1 MAEPSEIAI
10 EGEVERITFENR
22 ETGFRVVK
30 VAVEGRRQS
39 LAIVGT
45 FPQVAVG
52 ARVRARGAMQID
64 KNHGEQLRVTSVTEL
79 APTTLGGIE
88 KYLGSGLI
96 KGIGE
101 VIASRIVQKFGLD
114 TLKVLDEEPHRLRE
128 VGGLGHKKA
137 DALVE
142 AWREQRAIRDVM
154 IFLQAHGA
162 SPTLAT
168 RIFKKYGPK
177 AVSIISGNPYR
188 LAIDVWGVGFKTADR
203 IAASMG
209 ITKDSLERMQAAL
222 LQALRDAT
230 DNGHCYALAEEL
242 TARAARL
249 LAADASEME
258 TPSPDTVAH
267 LEDALV
273 EIVRAGYVVAERPG
287 SLEHARAESLR
298 GAAIYD
304 VTMHEA
310 EVRLARRLAS
320 LAQTEKDD
328 LRGFAEAVALFEEE
342 SGTVLAEEQ
351 RLAVEKA
358 ARCPLLVVT
367 GGPGVGKTTI
377 VKAILSVF
385 DRANV
390 PTRLAAPT
398 GRAAKRM
405 SEATGREA
413 STLHRLLE
421 FEPKKNA
428 FKRDA
433 KNPLDAGAL
442 IVDESSMVDIWMA
455 DALTQAIADG
465 ARLVLV
471 GDVDQLPSV
480 GPGSFLRDA
489 IQSGVVPCV
498 RLVRIFRQAEKSL
511 IVQNAHRIN
520 AGVAPVVPEPGD
532 TNADFFVV
540 DKRDPEEARRVILEL
555 VTNRI
560 PKRFLLDPVR
570 DIQVLT
576 PMNRGPAGTALLN
589 EELQAALN
597 PHGPS
602 ITRGRT
608 RFRVGDKV
616 MQLRNDYDRNVWNG
630 DVGIVAAVDEEE
642 ETLVVR
648 FADGGSSAEPRE
660 IPYDGASLDELALA
674 YASTIHKSQGSE
686 YPAVVIPL
694 LTTHFVML
702 NKNLVYTAVT
712 RGKRLVV
719 LVADPRALR
728 LALTPR
734 EGGEPAREGRATKLA
749 QRVRAEAGEVAETE
763 ARNDSRNPE
772 ADESDPK
779 ARERGE
785 RGEGGEGGERET
797 GGGVPCSDRVGE

>member
-1 MAEPSEIAI
+1 MAETSEVAI
-10 EGEVERITFENR
+10 EGEVERVTFENR
-22 ETGFRVVK
+22 ENGFRVVK
-30 VAVEGRRQS
+30 IAVPGRRGP
-39 LAIVGT
+39 LTMVGT

-52 ARVRARGAMQID
+52 SRVRARGVIEVD
-64 KNHGEQLRVTSVTEL
+64 RNHGEQLRATSVTEL
-79 APTTLGGIE
+79 VPETLIGIE

-101 VIASRIVQKFGLD
+101 VTAQRIVQKFGLD
-114 TLKVLDEEPHRLRE
+114 TLKVLDGEPHRLRE
-128 VGGLGHKKA
+128 VSGLGRTRA
-137 DALVE
+137 DALIA
-142 AWREQRAIRDVM
+142 AWQEQRAVRDVM
-154 IFLQAHGA
+154 IFLQSHGA
-162 SPTLAT
+162 SPMLAT
-168 RIFKKYGPK
+168 RIFKRYGPK

-188 LAIDVWGVGFKTADR
+188 LAIDVWGVGFRTADR

-222 LQALRDAT
+222 LQALRDNT
-230 DNGHCYALAEEL
+230 DQGNCYAISEEL
-242 TARAARL
+242 TMRAARL
-249 LAADASEME
+249 LADDAAEVEAGSETM
-258 TPSPDTVAH
+258 TR
-267 LEDALV
+267 LGDALA
-273 EIVRAGYVVAERPG
+273 EIVRAGYVIAEREG
-287 SLEHARAESLR
+287 TLERATAQQLR

-304 VTMHEA
+304 PPMYEA
-310 EVRLARRLAS
+310 EVRLSKRLAA

-328 LRGFAEAVALFEEE
+328 LRGFQEAVAVFEKD

-385 DRANV
+385 DRAKV

-413 STLHRLLE
+413 ATLHRLLE
-421 FEPKKNA
+421 FDPKKNA

-433 KNPLDAGAL
+433 KNPLEAGAI
-442 IVDESSMVDIWMA
+442 IVDESSMVDVWMA

-489 IQSGVVPCV
+489 ITSGVVPCV
-498 RLVRIFRQAEKSL
+498 RLVRIFRQAEQSL

-520 AGVAPVVPEPGD
+520 AGEAPVVPEAGD
-532 TNADFFVV
+532 TSSDFFVV
-540 DKRDPEEARRVILEL
+540 EKREADDARRVILEL
-555 VTNRI
+555 VTKRI
-560 PKRFLLDPVR
+560 PRRFGLDPIR

-576 PMNRGPAGTALLN
+576 PMNRGPAGTQLLN

-597 PHGPS
+597 PSGPS

-608 RFRVGDKV
+608 RYRVGDKV

-630 DVGIVAAVDEEE
+630 DVGIVASVDEEE
-642 ETLVVR
+642 QTLAVR
-648 FADGGSSAEPRE
+648 FADGGSSSEPRE
-660 IPYDGASLDELALA
+660 VPYDGASLDELALA

-686 YPAVVIPL
+686 YPAVVIPF

-702 NKNLVYTAVT
+702 TKNLLYTAVT

-728 LALTPR
+728 IALNPR
-734 EGGEPAREGRATKLA
+734 HPGSDGSDEPLDRGRATKLA
-749 QRVRAEAGEVAETE
+749 ARVRAVTCG
-763 ARNDSRNPE
+763 D
-772 ADESDPK
+772 
-779 ARERGE
+779 G
-785 RGEGGEGGERET
+785 
-797 GGGVPCSDRVGE
+797 VGE

>member
-1 MAEPSEIAI
+1 P
-10 EGEVERITFENR
+10 
-22 ETGFRVVK
+22 
-30 VAVEGRRQS
+30 GRREV

-52 ARVRARGAMQID
+52 ARVRARGTIQID
-64 KNHGEQLRVTSVTEL
+64 RSHGEQLRVTSVTEL
-79 APTTLGGIE
+79 APTTLSGIE

-101 VIASRIVQKFGLD
+101 VTAQRIVEKFGLD
-114 TLKVLDEEPHRLRE
+114 TLKVLDDEPHRLRE
-128 VGGLGHKKA
+128 VMGLGRTRA
-137 DALVE
+137 DALVA
-142 AWREQRAIRDVM
+142 AWQEQRAIRDVM

-162 SPTLAT
+162 SPMLAT
-168 RIFKKYGPK
+168 RIFKRYGPK

-188 LAIDVWGVGFKTADR
+188 LAIDVWGVGFRTADR
-203 IAASMG
+203 IAGSMG

-230 DNGHCYALAEEL
+230 DNGHCYAVAEEL
-242 TARAARL
+242 VTRAGRLIASDANDHELPSAETVARL
-249 LAADASEME
+249 EEALAA
-258 TPSPDTVAH
+258 
-267 LEDALV
+267 
-273 EIVRAGYVVAERPG
+273 IVRSNYVVAERPG
-287 SLEHARAESLR
+287 TLERAPANDLH

-304 VTMHEA
+304 VAMHEA
-310 EVRLARRLAS
+310 EVRLSSRLGS
-320 LAQTEKDD
+320 LALVEKDD
-328 LRGFAEAVALFEEE
+328 LRGFAEAVAAFEKE

-385 DRANV
+385 DRAKV
-390 PTRLAAPT
+390 VTRLAAPT

-413 STLHRLLE
+413 ATLHRLLE

-433 KNPLDAGAL
+433 KNPLDAGAV

-455 DALTQAIADG
+455 DALTQAIAGG

-489 IQSGVVPCV
+489 INSGVVPCV
-498 RLVRIFRQAEKSL
+498 RLVKIFRQAEKSL

-520 AGVAPVVPEPGD
+520 AGELPIVPQAGD
-532 TNADFFVV
+532 TSSDFFVV
-540 DKRDPEEARRVILEL
+540 EKRDADDARRVILEL

-560 PKRFLLDPVR
+560 PRRFGLDPIR

-576 PMNRGPAGTALLN
+576 PMHRGPAGTQVLN
-589 EELQAALN
+589 DELQAALN
-597 PHGPS
+597 PTGPS
-602 ITRGRT
+602 ITRGKS

-630 DVGIVAAVDEEE
+630 DVGMVASVDEEE

-648 FADGGSSAEPRE
+648 FADGGSSSEPRE
-660 IPYDGASLDELALA
+660 VPYDGASLDELTLA

-686 YPAVVIPL
+686 YPAVVIPF
-694 LTTHFVML
+694 LTSHFVML
-702 NKNLVYTAVT
+702 SKNLLYTAVT
-712 RGKRLVV
+712 RGKQLVV
-719 LVADPRALR
+719 LVSDPRALR
-728 LALTPR
+728 IALSPPVSK
-734 EGGEPAREGRATKLA
+734 EYGGGDAPIDRGRATKLA
-749 QRVRAEAGEVAETE
+749 IRIQAKV
-763 ARNDSRNPE
+763 
-772 ADESDPK
+772 
-779 ARERGE
+779 
-785 RGEGGEGGERET
+785 EGFR
-797 GGGVPCSDRVGE
+797 PLR

>member
-1 MAEPSEIAI
+1 VVEPSEVAI

-22 ETGFRVVK
+22 DTGFRVVK
-30 VAVEGRRQS
+30 VNVPGRRDA

-52 ARVRARGAMQID
+52 ARVRARGVIQID
-64 KNHGEQLRVTSVTEL
+64 RSHGEQLRVTSVTEL
-79 APTTLGGIE
+79 APTTLSGIE

-101 VIASRIVQKFGLD
+101 VTAQRIVEKFGLD
-114 TLKVLDEEPHRLRE
+114 TLKVLDDEPHRLRE
-128 VGGLGHKKA
+128 VMGLGRTRA
-137 DALVE
+137 DALVA
-142 AWREQRAIRDVM
+142 AWQEQRAIRDVM

-162 SPTLAT
+162 SPILAT
-168 RIFKKYGPK
+168 RIFKRYGPK

-188 LAIDVWGVGFKTADR
+188 LAIDVWGVGFRTADR

-209 ITKDSLERMQAAL
+209 VTKDSLERMQAAL

-230 DNGHCYALAEEL
+230 DNGHCYAVAEDL
-242 TARAARL
+242 VARAGRLIATDASDHELPSAETVARL
-249 LAADASEME
+249 DE
-258 TPSPDTVAH
+258 
-267 LEDALV
+267 ALSA
-273 EIVRAGYVVAERPG
+273 IVRSNYAVAERPG
-287 SLEHARAESLR
+287 SLERAPAGELA

-304 VTMHEA
+304 VAMHEA
-310 EVRLARRLAS
+310 ELRLSSRLGA
-320 LAQTEKDD
+320 LALVEKDD
-328 LRGFAEAVALFEEE
+328 LRGFAEAVAAFEKE

-351 RLAVEKA
+351 RLAVERA

-385 DRANV
+385 DRAKV
-390 PTRLAAPT
+390 VTRLAAPT

-413 STLHRLLE
+413 ATLHRLLE

-428 FKRDA
+428 FKRDS
-433 KNPLDAGAL
+433 KNPLDAGAV

-489 IQSGVVPCV
+489 INSGVVPCV
-498 RLVRIFRQAEKSL
+498 RLVKIFRQAEKSL

-520 AGVAPVVPEPGD
+520 AGQPPIIPEPGD
-532 TNADFFVV
+532 TTSDFFVV
-540 DKRDPEEARRVILEL
+540 EKHDADAARRVILEL

-560 PKRFLLDPVR
+560 PRRFGLDPIR

-576 PMNRGPAGTALLN
+576 PMHRGPAGTQVLN
-589 EELQAALN
+589 DELQAALN
-597 PHGPS
+597 PTGPS
-602 ITRGRT
+602 ITRGKS

-630 DVGIVAAVDEEE
+630 DVGMVASVDEEE
-642 ETLVVR
+642 ESLVVR
-648 FADGGSSAEPRE
+648 FADGGSSSEPRE
-660 IPYDGASLDELALA
+660 VPYDGASLDELTLA

-686 YPAVVIPL
+686 YPAVVIPF
-694 LTTHFVML
+694 LTSHFVML
-702 NKNLVYTAVT
+702 SKNLLYTAVT

-719 LVADPRALR
+719 LVSDPRALR
-728 LALTPR
+728 IALSPPVSK
-734 EGGEPAREGRATKLA
+734 EFSGGDAPIDRGRATKLA
-749 QRVRAEAGEVAETE
+749 ARIQAKVEGVRPL
-763 ARNDSRNPE
+763 R
-772 ADESDPK
+772 
-779 ARERGE
+779 
-785 RGEGGEGGERET
+785 
-797 GGGVPCSDRVGE
+797 

>member
-1 MAEPSEIAI
+1 VTEPAEVAI

-30 VAVEGRRQS
+30 VAVPGRRDM
-39 LAIVGT
+39 LTLVGV
-45 FPQVAVG
+45 FPQVAIG
-52 ARVRARGAMQID
+52 ARVRARGAMQVD
-64 KNHGEQLRVTSVTEL
+64 RTHGEQLRVSSVTEL
-79 APTTLGGIE
+79 APTTLSGIE

-101 VIASRIVQKFGLD
+101 VTAQRIVEKFGLD
-114 TLKVLDEEPHRLRE
+114 TLKVLDDEPHRLRE
-128 VGGLGHKKA
+128 VSGLGRTRA
-137 DALVE
+137 DALVA
-142 AWREQRAIRDVM
+142 AWQEQRAIRDVM

-162 SPTLAT
+162 SPMLAT
-168 RIFKKYGPK
+168 RIFKRYGPK

-188 LAIDVWGVGFKTADR
+188 LAIDVWGVGFRTADR

-209 ITKDSLERMQAAL
+209 IGKESLERMQAAL
-222 LQALRDAT
+222 LQALRDTT
-230 DNGHCYALAEEL
+230 DGGNCYAVAEDL
-242 TARAARL
+242 VARAGRL
-249 LAADASEME
+249 LASDAHEVE
-258 TPSPDTVAH
+258 APSPDIVSR
-267 LEDALV
+267 LDDALK
-273 EIVRAGYVVAERPG
+273 ELVRARYVIAERTG
-287 SLEHARAESLR
+287 SLERASAENLR
-298 GAAIYD
+298 GAAVYD
-304 VTMHEA
+304 VAMHEA
-310 EVRLARRLAS
+310 EVRLASRLGT
-320 LAQTEKDD
+320 LAKVEKDD
-328 LRGFAEAVALFEEE
+328 LRGFAEAVAAFEKE

-385 DRANV
+385 DRAKV
-390 PTRLAAPT
+390 VTRLAAPT

-405 SEATGREA
+405 SEATGRDA
-413 STLHRLLE
+413 ATLHRLLE
-421 FEPKKNA
+421 YEPKKNA

-442 IVDESSMVDIWMA
+442 IVDESSMVDVWMA

-489 IQSGVVPCV
+489 IESGVVPCV

-520 AGVAPVVPEPGD
+520 AGEMPVVPEPGN

-540 DKRDPEEARRVILEL
+540 EKRDGDDARRVILEL

-560 PKRFLLDPVR
+560 PRRFGLDPMR

-576 PMNRGPAGTALLN
+576 PMHRGPAGTQILN

-597 PHGPS
+597 PLGPS
-602 ITRGRT
+602 ITRGKT
-608 RFRVGDKV
+608 RFRLGDKV

-630 DVGIVAAVDEEE
+630 DVGSVLSVDEEE

-648 FADGGSSAEPRE
+648 FADGGSSSEVRDV
-660 IPYDGASLDELALA
+660 PYDGASLDELALA

-686 YPAVVIPL
+686 YPAVVIPF

-702 NKNLVYTAVT
+702 SKNLLYTAVT

-728 LALTPR
+728 IALTPR
-734 EGGEPAREGRATKLA
+734 DAGNDEGDGPMDRGRATKLA
-749 QRVRAEAGEVAETE
+749 ARVRAVTCG
-763 ARNDSRNPE
+763 D
-772 ADESDPK
+772 
-779 ARERGE
+779 G
-785 RGEGGEGGERET
+785 
-797 GGGVPCSDRVGE
+797 VGE

>member
-1 MAEPSEIAI
+1 MAEPAEVAF
-10 EGEVERITFENR
+10 EGEVQRVTFENT
-22 ETGFRVVK
+22 ENGFRVVK
-30 VAVEGRRQS
+30 VLVPGRRDA
-39 LAIVGT
+39 LTMVGV

-52 ARVRARGAMQID
+52 ARVRARGVIEVD
-64 KNHGEQLRVTSVTEL
+64 RNHGEQLRTSSVTEL

-101 VIASRIVQKFGLD
+101 VTAKRIVEKFGLE
-114 TLKVLDEEPHRLRE
+114 TLKVLDEQPHRLRE
-128 VGGLGHKKA
+128 VSGLGRTRA
-137 DALVE
+137 DSLVA
-142 AWREQRAIRDVM
+142 AWQEQRAVRDVM

-162 SPTLAT
+162 SPMLAT
-168 RIFKKYGPK
+168 RIFKRYGPK
-177 AVSIISGNPYR
+177 AVSIISGNPFR
-188 LAIDVWGVGFKTADR
+188 LAIDVWGVGFRTADR

-209 ITKDSLERMQAAL
+209 IGRDSLERMQAAL
-222 LQALRDAT
+222 LQALRDTT
-230 DNGHCYALAEEL
+230 DNGHCYAIAEDL
-242 TARAARL
+242 TGRAARL
-249 LAADASEME
+249 LTSDNHEAEM
-258 TPSPDTVAH
+258 PSPELVAR
-267 LEDALV
+267 LDEALV
-273 EIVRAGYVVAERPG
+273 AVVRAGYVVAERAG
-287 SLEHARAESLR
+287 TLERARPEELR

-304 VTMHEA
+304 VAMHEA
-310 EVRLARRLAS
+310 ELRLSRRLGS
-320 LAQTEKDD
+320 LAQVEKDD
-328 LRGFAEAVALFEEE
+328 LRGFAEAVAAFEKD
-342 SGTVLAEEQ
+342 SGTVLADEQ

-385 DRANV
+385 DRAKV
-390 PTRLAAPT
+390 VTRLAAPT

-413 STLHRLLE
+413 TTLHRLLE

-433 KNPLDAGAL
+433 KSPLDAGAI
-442 IVDESSMVDIWMA
+442 IVDESSMVDVWMA
-455 DALTQAIADG
+455 DALTQAISDG

-489 IQSGVVPCV
+489 IDSGVVPCV
-498 RLVRIFRQAEKSL
+498 RLVKIFRQAEKSL

-520 AGVAPVVPEPGD
+520 AGELPVVPEAGD
-532 TNADFFVV
+532 TSSDFFVV
-540 DKRDPEEARRVILEL
+540 EKREAEEARRIILEL
-555 VTNRI
+555 VTIRI
-560 PKRFLLDPVR
+560 PRRFGLDPVR

-576 PMNRGPAGTALLN
+576 PMNRGPAGTLVLN

-597 PHGPS
+597 PTGPS
-602 ITRGRT
+602 ITRGKT

-630 DVGIVAAVDEEE
+630 DVGIVASVDEEE

-648 FADGGSSAEPRE
+648 FADGGSSAEVRE
-660 IPYDGASLDELALA
+660 IPYDGASLDELTLA

-686 YPAVVIPL
+686 YPAVVIPF

-702 NKNLVYTAVT
+702 SKNLLYTAVT

-728 LALTPR
+728 IALSPKD
-734 EGGEPAREGRATKLA
+734 EGGEASVDRDRDRGRATKLA
-749 QRVRAEAGEVAETE
+749 ARVRAVTCG
-763 ARNDSRNPE
+763 D
-772 ADESDPK
+772 
-779 ARERGE
+779 G
-785 RGEGGEGGERET
+785 
-797 GGGVPCSDRVGE
+797 VGE

>member
-1 MAEPSEIAI
+1 VPTEVAI

-30 VAVEGRRQS
+30 VNVEGRRGA
-39 LAIVGT
+39 LTFVGT

-52 ARVRARGAMQID
+52 ARVRARGTLEVD
-64 KNHGEQLRVTSVTEL
+64 KNHGEQLRTTSVTEL
-79 APTTLGGIE
+79 APTTLSGIE

-96 KGIGE
+96 KGVGE
-101 VIASRIVQKFGLD
+101 VTAQRIVEKFGLE
-114 TLKVLDEEPHRLRE
+114 TLKVLDDEPHRLRE
-128 VGGLGHKKA
+128 VNGLGKTRA
-137 DALVE
+137 DALVA
-142 AWREQRAIRDVM
+142 AWQEQRSIRDVM

-162 SPTLAT
+162 SPMLAT
-168 RIFKKYGPK
+168 RIFKKYGPR

-188 LAIDVWGVGFKTADR
+188 LAIDVWGVGFRTADR

-209 ITKDSLERMQAAL
+209 IGKDSLERMQAAL
-222 LQALRDAT
+222 LQALRDVT
-230 DNGHCYALAEEL
+230 DQGNCYAVAEDL

-249 LAADASEME
+249 LAADPSEVE
-258 TPSPDTVAH
+258 TPSLDTVTR
-267 LEDALV
+267 LEEGLLAT
-273 EIVRAGYVVAERPG
+273 VRAGYVVAERAD
-287 SLEHARAESLR
+287 SLDRVRTDQLR

-304 VTMHEA
+304 VSMHEA
-310 EVRLARRLAS
+310 EQRLAGRLGA
-320 LAQTEKDD
+320 LARVEKDD
-328 LRGFAEAVALFEEE
+328 LRGFAEAVAAFEKDT
-342 SGTVLAEEQ
+342 GTVLAEEQ
-351 RLAVEKA
+351 RDAVDKA

-385 DRANV
+385 DRAKID
-390 PTRLAAPT
+390 TRLAAPT

-413 STLHRLLE
+413 ATLHRLLE

-433 KNPLDAGAL
+433 KNPLEAGAI

-489 IQSGVVPCV
+489 IDSGVVPCV

-520 AGVAPVVPEPGD
+520 AGEPPIVPEPGVTD
-532 TNADFFVV
+532 ADFFVIE
-540 DKRDPEEARRVILEL
+540 KRDPDDARRLILEL
-555 VTNRI
+555 VMNRI
-560 PKRFLLDPVR
+560 PRRFGLDPLR

-576 PMNRGPAGTALLN
+576 PMHRGPAGTVALN

-597 PHGPS
+597 PVGPS
-602 ITRGRT
+602 ITRGKNL
-608 RFRVGDKV
+608 FRVGDKV
-616 MQLRNDYDRNVWNG
+616 MQLKNDYDRNVWNG
-630 DVGIVAAVDEEE
+630 DVGIVASVDLEE

-648 FADGGSSAEPRE
+648 FADGGSSAEARDV
-660 IPYDGASLDELALA
+660 PYDGGSLDELTLA

-702 NKNLVYTAVT
+702 NKNLLYTAVT

-719 LVADPRALR
+719 LVADPRAVR
-728 LALTPR
+728 LALSGHS
-734 EGGEPAREGRATKLA
+734 GGRMTKLTA
-749 QRVRAEAGEVAETE
+749 RIRAVTCGDGVAE
-763 ARNDSRNPE
+763 
-772 ADESDPK
+772 
-779 ARERGE
+779 
-785 RGEGGEGGERET
+785 
-797 GGGVPCSDRVGE
+797 

>member
-1 MAEPSEIAI
+1 MATAPEVAI

-30 VAVEGRRQS
+30 VNVEGRRGS

-52 ARVRARGAMQID
+52 SRVRARGTLEVD
-64 KNHGEQLRVTSVTEL
+64 RNHGEQLRTTSVTEL
-79 APTTLGGIE
+79 VPTTLAGIE

-101 VIASRIVQKFGLD
+101 VTAQRIVEKFGLE
-114 TLKVLDEEPHRLRE
+114 TLKVLDDEPHRLRE
-128 VGGLGHKKA
+128 VSGLGRTRA
-137 DALVE
+137 DSLVA
-142 AWREQRAIRDVM
+142 AWQEQRSIRDVM

-162 SPTLAT
+162 SPMLAA
-168 RIFKKYGPK
+168 RIFKRYGPK
-177 AVSIISGNPYR
+177 AVSIISANPYR
-188 LAIDVWGVGFKTADR
+188 LAIDVWGVGFRTADR

-209 ITKDSLERMQAAL
+209 ITKDSLERLQAAL
-222 LQALRDAT
+222 LQALRDVT
-230 DNGHCYALAEEL
+230 EQGNCYAVAEDL
-242 TARAARL
+242 IARAAGLLTDTNEPEGPSAEMLARL
-249 LAADASEME
+249 GEALEAA
-258 TPSPDTVAH
+258 
-267 LEDALV
+267 
-273 EIVRAGYVVAERPG
+273 VRAGYVIAERQG
-287 SLEHARAESLR
+287 SLERARPDQLE
-298 GAAIYD
+298 GAAIYEEK
-304 VTMHEA
+304 MHEA
-310 EVRLARRLAS
+310 EQRLARRLGL
-320 LAQTEKDD
+320 LAQAEKDD
-328 LRGFAEAVALFEEE
+328 LRGFAEAVAKFEQETH
-342 SGTVLAEEQ
+342 TVLAEEQ

-385 DRANV
+385 DRARIE
-390 PTRLAAPT
+390 TRLAAPT

-413 STLHRLLE
+413 ATLHRLLE
-421 FEPKKNA
+421 FEPKRNA

-433 KNPLDAGAL
+433 KNPLEAGAI

-455 DALTQAIADG
+455 DALTQAVADG

-489 IQSGVVPCV
+489 IDSGVVPCV
-498 RLVRIFRQAEKSL
+498 RLVKIFRQAEQSL

-520 AGVAPVVPEPGD
+520 AGEMPVVPEPGN
-532 TNADFFVV
+532 TTADFFII
-540 DKRDPEEARRVILEL
+540 DKRDPDEARKLILEL
-555 VTNRI
+555 VMNRI
-560 PKRFLLDPVR
+560 PKRFGLDPLR

-576 PMNRGPAGTALLN
+576 PMHRGPAGTVALN

-597 PHGPS
+597 PTGLS
-602 ITRGRT
+602 LTRGKNL
-608 RFRVGDKV
+608 FRVGDKV

-630 DVGIVAAVDEEE
+630 DVGIIASVDPEE

-648 FADGGSSAEPRE
+648 FADGGSSSEPRE
-660 IPYDGASLDELALA
+660 VPYDGGSLDELTLA
-674 YASTIHKSQGSE
+674 YASTVHKSQGSE

-702 NKNLVYTAVT
+702 NKNLLYTAVT

-734 EGGEPAREGRATKLA
+734 A
-749 QRVRAEAGEVAETE
+749 
-763 ARNDSRNPE
+763 S
-772 ADESDPK
+772 
-779 ARERGE
+779 
-785 RGEGGEGGERET
+785 GEGGGRMTKLTERIRA
-797 GGGVPCSDRVGE
+797 VPCGDGVAE

>member
-1 MAEPSEIAI
+1 MASTPEVAI
-10 EGEVERITFENR
+10 EGEGERITFENR

-30 VAVEGRRQS
+30 VAVDGRRGS
-39 LAIVGT
+39 LSMVGT

-52 ARVRARGAMQID
+52 SRVRARGTIEVD
-64 KNHGEQLRVTSVTEL
+64 RNHGEQLRTTSVTEL
-79 APTTLGGIE
+79 VPTTLGGIE

-101 VIASRIVQKFGLD
+101 VTAQRIVEKFGLE
-114 TLKVLDEEPHRLRE
+114 TLKVLDDEPHRLRE
-128 VGGLGHKKA
+128 VSGLGRTRA
-137 DALVE
+137 DALVA
-142 AWREQRAIRDVM
+142 AWQEQRSIRDVM

-162 SPTLAT
+162 SPMLAA
-168 RIFKKYGPK
+168 RIFKRYGPK
-177 AVSIISGNPYR
+177 AVTIISGNPYR
-188 LAIDVWGVGFKTADR
+188 LAIDVWGVGFRTADR

-230 DNGHCYALAEEL
+230 DNGHCYALTEDL
-242 TARAARL
+242 VARAGRL
-249 LAADASEME
+249 IASDANDRDL
-258 TPSPDTVAH
+258 PSPDIVARLDEALAVTV
-267 LEDALV
+267 
-273 EIVRAGYVVAERPG
+273 RNGYVIAERRG
-287 SLEHARAESLR
+287 TLERAAANELVS
-298 GAAIYD
+298 AAIYD
-304 VTMHEA
+304 VAMHEA
-310 EVRLARRLAS
+310 EVRLSERLGS
-320 LAQTEKDD
+320 LALVEKDD
-328 LRGFAEAVALFEEE
+328 LRGFAEAVMRFEKE

-385 DRANV
+385 DRAKV
-390 PTRLAAPT
+390 VTRLAAPT

-413 STLHRLLE
+413 ATLHRLLE

-433 KNPLDAGAL
+433 KNPLDAGAV

-489 IQSGVVPCV
+489 INSGVVPCV

-520 AGVAPVVPEPGD
+520 AGELPVIPAAGD
-532 TNADFFVV
+532 TSSDFFVV
-540 DKRDPEEARRVILEL
+540 EKRDAEEARRVIIEL

-560 PKRFLLDPVR
+560 PRRFGLDPIR

-576 PMNRGPAGTALLN
+576 PMHRGAAGTQALN

-597 PHGPS
+597 PTGPS
-602 ITRGRT
+602 ITRGKTLFRT
-608 RFRVGDKV
+608 GDKV

-630 DVGIVAAVDEEE
+630 DVGMVASVDEEE

-648 FADGGSSAEPRE
+648 FADGGSSSEPRE
-660 IPYDGASLDELALA
+660 VPYDGASLDELALA

-686 YPAVVIPL
+686 YPAVVIPF
-694 LTTHFVML
+694 LTSHFVML
-702 NKNLVYTAVT
+702 SKNLLYTAVT

-719 LVADPRALR
+719 LVSDPRALR
-728 LALTPR
+728 IALS
-734 EGGEPAREGRATKLA
+734 PAGPNDGHGADAPIDRGRSTKLA
-749 QRVRAEAGEVAETE
+749 ARTEARVRACQEE
-763 ARNDSRNPE
+763 ARVRPL
-772 ADESDPK
+772 
-779 ARERGE
+779 R
-785 RGEGGEGGERET
+785 
-797 GGGVPCSDRVGE
+797 